1 MTMPLIIPIFI
12 MHRGCPHRCTF
23 CNQQKAAG
31 PYPEDISES
40 FFRRTVLA
48 HFQSFK
54 KKPDEVQI
62 AFYGGNFTGMTKQ
75 EQIRLLGYAKPFLE
89 AGWVSALRIS
99 TRPDCLDRERLD
111 LLEGFGVHTV
121 EIGAQSFVD
130 DVLRRTGRGH
140 TAADV
145 DAAVQLLKA
154 NGFEVGIHLMAGL
167 PGDGP
172 EGFACSV
179 ARTIAL
185 QPQTVRIHP
194 TLVFKGTRLAQDY
207 RNGLYEP
214 LTLDEAVLLC
224 KSALLKFAAAGIPV
238 IRMGLQTT
246 PEMDK
251 PGTVVAGPYHPAF
264 RFLVESSI
272 FFDRAASL
280 LSEGDFQEKSV
291 VFSVCPKEQSAFRG
305 LKNVNVRMLQ
315 NRFNLPDIR
324 VVPNPSQVTGTLH
337 VRCGS

>member
-12 MHRGCPHRCTF
+12 MHRGCPHLCTF

-31 PYPEDISES
+31 PYPEDVSET

-48 HFQSFK
+48 HFQSLK
-54 KKPDEVQI
+54 KKPVQVQI
-62 AFYGGNFTGMTKQ
+62 AFYGGNFTGMPEQ

-111 LLEGFGVHTV
+111 LLNEFGVQTV
-121 EIGAQSFVD
+121 EIGAQSLVD
-130 DVLRRTGRGH
+130 DVLRCADRGH

-145 DAAVQLLKA
+145 DTAVQLLKS
-154 NGFEVGIHLMAGL
+154 NGYEVCVHLMAGL
-167 PGDGP
+167 PGDDP
-172 EGFACSV
+172 EGFTCSV
-179 ARTIAL
+179 DRTIAMR
-185 QPQTVRIHP
+185 PQMVRIHP
-194 TLVFKGTRLAQDY
+194 TLVFAGTRLERDY
-207 RNGLYEP
+207 HNGRYDP
-214 LTLDEAVLLC
+214 LTLDEAVMLC

-238 IRMGLQTT
+238 IRMGLQAT
-246 PEMDK
+246 PEMEK
-251 PGTVVAGPYHPAF
+251 RGTVIAGPYHPAF

-280 LSEGDFQEKSV
+280 LSGADFKEKSV

-305 LKNVNVRMLQ
+305 LKNENVRTLQ
-315 NRFNLPDIR
+315 NRFGISGLR
-324 VVPNPSQVTGTLH
+324 VVTNPSQIAGTLH
-337 VRCGS
+337 VHCGE